1 MKNRR
6 EEIDYVLHSAREADV
21 KFIRLWFTDI
31 LGNLKGFATTI
42 EELED
47 ALVRGV
53 GFDGSSIQGFA
64 RVDESDMVALPDPA
78 TFRILPWR
86 PRQNAVARMFCDI
99 LTPQGEPFEG
109 DPRYVLKRNVEEAS
123 KLGFVFY
130 VGPELEYF
138 YFRDSKSTSFLDEG
152 NYFDQTPS
160 NLGTELRRDT
170 VLTLGEMGIPVK
182 YSHHEA
188 APSQHEID
196 LQYTDALTMADS
208 VMTARLVVKE
218 IALERGAYATF
229 MPKPLADVNGS
240 GMHTNLSLFQGDRN
254 AFYDSSDPLK
264 LSKLARSFVSGLL
277 KHGPELTLVTNQWV
291 NSYKRLVAGYEAPV
305 YVSWASIN
313 RSDLVRIPAFK
324 EGREDSVRAEYRAP
338 DPACNPYLAF
348 SVLLAAGLAGIQKA
362 YPVPDPVE
370 ENLFEI
376 SESERKS
383 RNIEM
388 LPGSLLE
395 AIQLS
400 ESSSLVEKA
409 LGKHLYRTLLKNKRI
424 EWERY
429 RTQITDFE
437 LRTYLPSL

>member
-47 ALVRGV
+47 ALIRGV

-240 GMHTNLSLFQGDRN
+240 GMHTNLSLFHGDRN
-254 AFYDSSDPLK
+254 AFYDPSDPLR